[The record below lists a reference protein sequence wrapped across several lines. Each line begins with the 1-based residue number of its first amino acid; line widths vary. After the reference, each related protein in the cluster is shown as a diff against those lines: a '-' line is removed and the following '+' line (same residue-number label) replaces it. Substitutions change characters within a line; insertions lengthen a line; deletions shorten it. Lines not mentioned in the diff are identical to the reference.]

1 MSIFP
6 DLPTTQWT
14 KSVKSRRD
22 AEMGS
27 DPTRRR
33 AMAEFTDALTD
44 KHIAFIAKQ
53 PVFFTATAA
62 ADGRINLS
70 PKGYAD
76 SFRILSDTQ
85 VAYLDLGGSGNETQ
99 AHLAA
104 DGRITVMFCAF
115 DRSALILRIYGRG
128 RPVLP
133 QDDEWEALAAHFTL
147 LPGTRQIFVID
158 VESVQTSCGWGVPM
172 MELQH
177 ERDTLQKYH
186 RQADR
191 ALWVEK
197 FKARTKSIDG
207 LPTRPTDRF
216 IKIGRAHVSTPATN
230 AHIVCRLLLEKK

>member
-1 MSIFP
+1 
-6 DLPTTQWT
+6 
-14 KSVKSRRD
+14 
-22 AEMGS
+22 
-27 DPTRRR
+27 
-33 AMAEFTDALTD
+33 MADFTDTLTE
-44 KHIAFIAKQ
+44 KHIAFIEKQ
-53 PVFFTATAA
+53 PVYFTATAA
-62 ADGRINLS
+62 ADARINLS

-76 SFRILSDTQ
+76 SFRVLSASQ
-85 VAYLDLGGSGNETQ
+85 VAYLDLAGSGNETH

-104 DGRITVMFCAF
+104 DGRITIMFCAF

-133 QDDEWEALAAHFTL
+133 QDADWDALAAHFTL

-191 ALWVEK
+191 TLWVEK
-197 FKARTKSIDG
+197 TLGRTKSIDG

-216 IKIGRAHVSTPATN
+216 IEGESA
-230 AHIVCRLLLEKK
+230 

>member
-85 VAYLDLGGSGNETQ
+85 VAYLDLGGSGNETH

-115 DRSALILRIYGRG
+115 DRSALILRLYGRG
-128 RPVLP
+128 SS
-133 QDDEWEALAAHFTL
+133 DERRVGKEC
-147 LPGTRQIFVID
+147 V
-158 VESVQTSCGWGVPM
+158 
-172 MELQH
+172 
-177 ERDTLQKYH
+177 
-186 RQADR
+186 
-191 ALWVEK
+191 
-197 FKARTKSIDG
+197 RT
-207 LPTRPTDRF
+207 
-216 IKIGRAHVSTPATN
+216 
-230 AHIVCRLLLEKK
+230 CRSRWAPDP